1 MNGRPFSFGAFFINA
16 IVSREDKKPSKKE
29 SSSLVIEFLFM
40 PYIQLFGT
48 SFQTY
53 AFKHRKFIFSV
64 FMLMFQGGTSN
75 HQALCNEW
83 LQNRNYQI
91 AKSYRAV
98 RCVLPVNWQ
107 LNCKDFVAN
116 IYIYIYIYIYK
127 VVCKTV
133 VICTC
138 LQVVPLSD
146 KKQKGVRSSFRRS
159 LRFPLR
165 KEKQLNREYR

>member
-29 SSSLVIEFLFM
+29 SSSL
-40 PYIQLFGT
+40 
-48 SFQTY
+48 
-53 AFKHRKFIFSV
+53 
-64 FMLMFQGGTSN
+64 GGTSN